1 MLNKDEI
8 LHEYTD
14 VVYRIRKTW
23 GKNTSMHDRCFDIK
37 KVPRKR
43 VFYVGVKYLQCMYFA
58 HYQKRNITVSEFI
71 RFVADGFNRE
81 FRREL
86 YGLDPIDLN
95 KYEGTI
101 MEKFFQLVEDTIN
114 NNAIAEINETR
125 ALEDREYLYRY
136 REFRRYVEGRYW
148 KRGDYIC
155 A

>member
-1 MLNKDEI
+1 MLKKDEI

-14 VVYRIRKTW
+14 VVYRIRKKW
-23 GKNTSMHDRCFDIK
+23 GKNTSMHDRCFDI

-43 VFYVGVKYLQCMYFA
+43 VFYVGVKYLQRMYFA

-114 NNAIAEINETR
+114 NNAITEINETR
-125 ALEDREYLYRY
+125 ALEDREYLNRY